1 MLTKGVSED
10 KRAIAKEGSRVDV
23 LARRVARYDIVAVA
37 AHRDAHELVLHAAG
51 PGISTKQR
59 EHVKEY
65 SEPKYAHWVDVEN
78 PEQPALHAVDR
89 EHVAGVLNNVR
100 NEERRKTESML
111 KRRYQDKLVATMIA
125 LTSKFRQS

>member
-1 MLTKGVSED
+1 MLTKGVNYYRE
-10 KRAIAKEGSRVDV
+10 AIAKECSRVDV

-89 EHVAGVLNNVR
+89 EHVAGVLNDIR

-111 KRRYQDKLVATMIA
+111 KKICQNKLVVTLTA